1 MCVRVFSNVY
11 KYKVVVILEF
21 IFDYNFKDFIKKFY
35 FNMFIVIYCNIYY
48 YIWYNCSDF
57 ELDRF
62 NFIIICIL

>member
-48 YIWYNCSDF
+48 YI
-57 ELDRF
+57 
-62 NFIIICIL
+62 